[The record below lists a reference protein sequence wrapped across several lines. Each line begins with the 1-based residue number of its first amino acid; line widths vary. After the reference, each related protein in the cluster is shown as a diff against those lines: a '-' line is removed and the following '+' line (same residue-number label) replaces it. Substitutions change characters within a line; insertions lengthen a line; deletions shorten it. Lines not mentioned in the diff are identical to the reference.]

1 MAQEVIYR
9 SDQVGLGVSIAGL
22 SLPNQPW
29 DVLEGAE
36 GTVEGSLV
44 VHPGGQL
51 PQRALGG
58 IAARGPATIKKLWS
72 AAWLNAF
79 KEVEAVRGSGL
90 ITITYTVK
98 ATAASPAAF
107 SIVYTGVVGEVARP
121 NYEAGKTEAAY
132 LTVHADLDG
141 EAQ

>member
-9 SDQVGLGVSIAGL
+9 SDQVSLNVSVTGLA
-22 SLPNQPW
+22 LPVQQW

-44 VHPGGQL
+44 VHPGGQE

-72 AAWLNAF
+72 ASWLTVF
-79 KEVEAVRGSGL
+79 KELETLRGSGL
-90 ITITYTVK
+90 IAITYAVK
-98 ATAASPAAF
+98 LTASSPAVF
-107 SIVYTGVVGEVARP
+107 SETYTGVLGEVSRP
-121 NYEAGKTEAAY
+121 NYDASKTEAAY

-141 EAQ
+141 TAQ

>member
-9 SDQVGLGVSIAGL
+9 SDQVGLGFSVTGL

-36 GTVEGSLV
+36 GTVEGNLV

-72 AAWLNAF
+72 ASWLAVF
-79 KEVEAVRGSGL
+79 KELEALRGAAQ
-90 ITITYTVK
+90 IAITYTVK
-98 ATAASPAAF
+98 ATAFSPVVF
-107 SIVYTGVVGEVARP
+107 SEVYTGVLGEVSRP
-121 NYEAGKTEAAY
+121 NYDASKTEPAY